1 MLGRAGLLPA
11 ERSRRRS
18 WQRAVIG
25 LTVTSLLA
33 LMGLLESTP
42 ANAVHDEGLFELDK
56 NAVAVADD
64 DTVPATLGDDWS
76 DVHAG
81 RANDCAALEP
91 EIVDCT
97 FISDPQGPDASI
109 FTTGGSKDDLD
120 IPNWRWTSGSVPD
133 ADEILNAYAAMYEAE
148 DGDQILY
155 FGADRYAV
163 NGAKDFGFWL
173 FQNPVAQE
181 DDGTFSGEHVGDMTV
196 GEDDILILGT
206 FTQGGA
212 TTTIRVF
219 RWVGTGGNATAN
231 GTVEGPA
238 ATLGDCVVAP
248 DGDEGC
254 ATVNTDTI
262 PTGGWAYVGKQ
273 KGIAANNIAS
283 GGFVEGGLNLT
294 ELELEGCFSS
304 VLAETRSAPSVDAQ
318 LKDFALGQFEA
329 CGVGIVTTPTDAD
342 DNATTEITLG
352 DSVYDHAVVTGTGP
366 GAPVP
371 TGSVTFHICAPD
383 ELDDPV
389 DLTDDP
395 NTCDVG
401 GTAVNGAGGGASELL
416 VATGNP
422 AEAAADSA
430 LFTPDAVGT
439 WCWRGDY
446 SGDTTY
452 DPASDSSTGEC
463 FTVIDTSSIVTD
475 QTWVPNDSATV
486 TSGGGSD
493 LTGTLTLTLYD
504 NATCTAGTADA
515 NVLYRE
521 SFTLTD
527 ATSPATRTTSN
538 GDGVGT
544 GLESDVVFDESD
556 SPVNV
561 SWQAVFDS
569 VTDSADS
576 TGPCETST
584 NLAIDDND
592 PTP

>member
-1 MLGRAGLLPA
+1 MFSRTPVSSIGRARGRA
-11 ERSRRRS
+11 
-18 WQRAVIG
+18 WQRGVVG
-25 LTVTSLLA
+25 VTLASLLA
-33 LMGLLESTP
+33 VMGLFASTP
-42 ANAVHDEGLFELDK
+42 ASAVHDEGLFELDK
-56 NAVAVADD
+56 NAVAGA
-64 DTVPATLGDDWS
+64 AAGDDWS
-76 DVHAG
+76 DVFAG
-81 RANDCAALEP
+81 HNNDCAALEP

-97 FISDPQGPDASI
+97 YISDPQGPDASI

-133 ADEILNAYAAMYEAE
+133 ADEILNAYAAMYEE
-148 DGDQILY
+148 PVSEDQILY

-163 NGAKDFGFWL
+163 NGSKDFGFWL
-173 FQNPVAQE
+173 FQNPVAQNSN
-181 DDGTFSGEHVGDMTV
+181 GTFSGEHVGDPTV
-196 GEDDILILGT
+196 GDDDILILGT

-219 RWVGTGGNATAN
+219 RWVGTGGNATQN
-231 GTVEGPA
+231 GTVTGPVGA
-238 ATLGDCVVAP
+238 FGDCVPGSA
-248 DGDEGC
+248 GDSGC
-254 ATVNTDTI
+254 ATVNNTTI
-262 PTGGWAYVGKQ
+262 PTGGWAYVGK
-273 KGIAANNIAS
+273 KSGIAANNIAS
-283 GGFVEGGLNLT
+283 GGFVEGGINLS
-294 ELELEGCFSS
+294 ELGLEGCFSS
-304 VLAETRSAPSVDAQ
+304 VLAETRSSPSVDAQ

-342 DNATTEITLG
+342 DNPTTEITLG

-371 TGSVTFHICAPD
+371 TGSVSFHICAPD
-383 ELDDPV
+383 ELDDPGST
-389 DLTDDP
+389 TDDP

-401 GTAVNGAGGGASELL
+401 GTAVNGAGGGASETL
-416 VATGNP
+416 APTANP
-422 AEAAADSA
+422 AEAFADSA

-446 SGDTTY
+446 SGDLTY

-463 FTVIDTSSIVTD
+463 FTVIDTSSILTD

-493 LTGTLTLTLYD
+493 LTGTLTLTLYN

-544 GLESDVVFDESD
+544 GLESDVVFDESG

-569 VTDSADS
+569 VTNSADS